1 MKPTA
6 IAIASAWVA
15 VSLGGLPISSAA
27 AASNEATIAIV
38 AGTYGSNCGAPH
50 GNVTRDLAEH
60 CDGLRTCSYPVS
72 VVAAQSGGCHND
84 YLAEWRCG
92 GHEFHNAALAAGA
105 GKGDRLILSCEPSS
119 GPGH

>member
-6 IAIASAWVA
+6 IAFASAWVA
-15 VSLGGLPISSAA
+15 LSLVCGPIPAAA

-60 CDGLRTCSYPVS
+60 CDGLLTCNYPVS
-72 VVAAQSGGCHND
+72 MTASKSGSCRND

-92 GHEFHNAALAAGA
+92 SEEFHNAALAAGV
-105 GKGDRLILSCEPSS
+105 GKGDRLILSCVPSS
-119 GPGH
+119 GAGH